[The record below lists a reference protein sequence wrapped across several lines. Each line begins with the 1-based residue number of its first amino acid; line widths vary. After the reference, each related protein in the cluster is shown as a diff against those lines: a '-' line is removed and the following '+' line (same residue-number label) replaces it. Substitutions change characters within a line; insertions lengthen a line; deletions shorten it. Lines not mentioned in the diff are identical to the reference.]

1 MTQNQTIIKLI
12 HPRNTDVDICTEI
25 GRITG
30 LIDVENFYKLFY
42 FLEIESNPRKPK
54 DSKVTKDITD
64 TLETNSQLFH
74 FMSKG
79 ILISVTK
86 CVTYERD
93 RFKLSFESN
102 EYATPGLLDGGHNT
116 FAIAKFLL
124 SHVIDDVQM
133 KSIKDWDSLKA
144 AWKNNSNGLK
154 ALFEPNKTESN
165 LPSEFNFL
173 IPIEIIYP
181 REIEELDV
189 LEKWGQSHR
198 DITHS
203 RNNNV
208 QLTDSTKDNHQ
219 GFYEY
224 LKTSLP
230 PNISDKI
237 EWKTN
242 DGGTIKVSDLV
253 ALSLIPLSRL
263 PNEYLEQD
271 ISLVKIYNSKQYCV
285 ETFRKILEKD
295 GNGLMK
301 GATYKLTNPA
311 IKSALDLVPKLL
323 ETYDLLYRDFPDAY
337 NSASGKFGRIDGV
350 RIFDDKGEYA
360 NNPKYSKK
368 QFHSKYFDLPCNYQY
383 ADGFI
388 LPIIV
393 GMIELIEY
401 DSTTET
407 MRFVSDPKDFV
418 KNKLEQ
424 VLSRYAT
431 VIRFANYDPQKIG
444 KDKGTYQMAS
454 DAIRSALQS

>member
-1 MTQNQTIIKLI
+1 MTEKQTIIKLI

-79 ILISVTK
+79 ILISVTS
-86 CVTYERD
+86 CITYERD

-124 SHVIDDVQM
+124 SHVLDETQI
-133 KSIKDWDSLKA
+133 KSIKDWDSLKSE
-144 AWKNNSNGLK
+144 WKINSTSLK
-154 ALFEPNKTESN
+154 KLFETNKDGN
-165 LPSEFNFL
+165 LPSEFKFL

-181 REIEELDV
+181 REIEELEV

-224 LKTSLP
+224 LKSSLP
-230 PNISDKI
+230 SKISDKI

-253 ALSLIPLSRL
+253 ALSLIPLSKL
-263 PNEYLEQD
+263 PSKYLEQE

-285 ETFRKILEKD
+285 ETYRKILEKE
-295 GNGLMK
+295 GNGAKK
-301 GATYKLTNPA
+301 GVTFQLTNTA
-311 IKSALDLVPKLL
+311 IKSALSLVSTLL
-323 ETYDLLYRDFPDAY
+323 ETYDLLYCNFPDAY
-337 NSASGKFGRIDGV
+337 NSASGKFGRIEGV
-350 RIFDDKGEYA
+350 RIFDDKGENA

-368 QFHSKYFDLPCNYQY
+368 QFHSKYFDIPCNYQY

-401 DSTTET
+401 DDITET
-407 MRFVSDPKDFV
+407 MKFTSDPKDFV

-454 DAIRSALQS
+454 DAIRSALLS